1 MASDQTYR
9 ETNEGLD
16 NAEAEKRAE
25 EAVANKESVE
35 PMDEFQ
41 KSQFLKRCKWDYLTK
56 MFYDPEGAI
65 MHQRNIDRER
75 ARSNAT
81 GERERITTPADSR
94 IAPEEE
100 KYVPLVPEHW
110 KT

>member
-1 MASDQTYR
+1 MASDQAYR
-9 ETNEGLD
+9 ETNEALD
-16 NAEAEKRAE
+16 IAEAEKRAE

-41 KSQFLKRCKWDYLTK
+41 KSQALRRCKWDYLTK

-81 GERERITTPADSR
+81 GERERITSS
-94 IAPEEE
+94 
-100 KYVPLVPEHW
+100 
-110 KT
+110 